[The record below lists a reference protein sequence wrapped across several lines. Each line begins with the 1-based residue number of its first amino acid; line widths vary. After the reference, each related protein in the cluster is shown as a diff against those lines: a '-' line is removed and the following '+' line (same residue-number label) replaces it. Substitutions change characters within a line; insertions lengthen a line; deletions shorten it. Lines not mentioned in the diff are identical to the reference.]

1 MTRAKLIV
9 LGLGLALVAVFAAPA
24 SAQEAREITV
34 EPAFVEAAGEAE
46 LTISGAGW
54 TMPPTA
60 VIPCAAPES
69 GDILDVDS
77 ATCDTGLLTPVTPD
91 ADGNFSATI
100 TVDVPAEGV
109 AIIGFDLATQGQAE
123 AGGVIVPVGAPA
135 EEGAEEGGDTEDA
148 AQEETTEEGGEEE
161 LADTG
166 VESGLLAVIAIAVLG
181 GGVMVVGAT
190 RRFA

>member
-9 LGLGLALVAVFAAPA
+9 LGLGLALLAVFAAPA

-60 VIPCAAPES
+60 VIPCDAPES
-69 GDILDVDS
+69 GDLLDVDS

-100 TVDVPAEGV
+100 TVNVPEGGI
-109 AIIGFDLATQGQAE
+109 AIVGFDLATQGQNE
-123 AGGVIVPVGAPA
+123 AGGAIVPVGAPA
-135 EEGAEEGGDTEDA
+135 EEGAEEGSEDA
-148 AQEETTEEGGEEE
+148 AQEVTAEEGAEEE

-181 GGVMVVGAT
+181 GGAMVVGYT

>member
-9 LGLGLALVAVFAAPA
+9 LGLGLALIAVFASPA

-69 GDILDVDS
+69 GNLLDVDS

-91 ADGNFSATI
+91 ADGNFTATI
-100 TVDVPAEGV
+100 TVDIPAEGI
-109 AIIGFDLATQGQAE
+109 AIVGFDLATQGQAE
-123 AGGVIVPVGAPA
+123 AGGALVPVGAPA
-135 EEGAEEGGDTEDA
+135 DEGGDDGTAEETSE
-148 AQEETTEEGGEEE
+148 EETTDEGSEEE

-181 GGVMVVGAT
+181 GGAMVVGYT

>member
-9 LGLGLALVAVFAAPA
+9 LGLGLALLAVFAAPA

-60 VIPCAAPES
+60 VIPCDAPES
-69 GDILDVDS
+69 GDLLDVDS

-100 TVDVPAEGV
+100 TVNVPEGGI
-109 AIIGFDLATQGQAE
+109 AIVGFDLATQGQNE
-123 AGGVIVPVGAPA
+123 AGGAIVPVGAPA
-135 EEGAEEGGDTEDA
+135 EEGAEEGSEDA
-148 AQEETTEEGGEEE
+148 AQEETAEEGAEEE

-181 GGVMVVGAT
+181 GGAMVVGYT

>member
-9 LGLGLALVAVFAAPA
+9 LGLGLALIAVFAAPA

-69 GDILDVDS
+69 GNLLDVDS
-77 ATCDTGLLTPVTPD
+77 ETCDTGLLTPVTPD

-100 TVDVPAEGV
+100 TVDVPDGGIAIV
-109 AIIGFDLATQGQAE
+109 AFDLATQGQAE
-123 AGGVIVPVGAPA
+123 AGGAIVTVGAP
-135 EEGAEEGGDTEDA
+135 AEEGGDTEDA

>member
-9 LGLGLALVAVFAAPA
+9 LGLGLALLAVFAAPA

-60 VIPCAAPES
+60 VIPCDAPES
-69 GDILDVDS
+69 GDLLDVDS

-100 TVDVPAEGV
+100 TVNVPEGGI
-109 AIIGFDLATQGQAE
+109 AIVGFDLATQGQNE
-123 AGGVIVPVGAPA
+123 AGGAIVPVGAPA
-135 EEGAEEGGDTEDA
+135 EEGAEEGSEDA

-181 GGVMVVGAT
+181 GGAMVVGYT

>member
-9 LGLGLALVAVFAAPA
+9 LGLGLALLAVFAAPA

-46 LTISGAGW
+46 LTVSGAGW

-60 VIPCAAPES
+60 VIPCEAPES
-69 GDILDVDS
+69 GNLLDVDS

-100 TVDVPAEGV
+100 TVDIPEGGI
-109 AIIGFDLATQGQAE
+109 AIVGFDLATQGQNE
-123 AGGVIVPVGAPA
+123 AGGAIVPVGAPA
-135 EEGAEEGGDTEDA
+135 EEGGEDA
-148 AQEETTEEGGEEE
+148 AQEETTEEGAEEE

-181 GGVMVVGAT
+181 GGAMVVGYT

>member
-9 LGLGLALVAVFAAPA
+9 LGLGLALLAVFAAPA

-60 VIPCAAPES
+60 VIPCDAPES
-69 GDILDVDS
+69 GNLLDVDS

-91 ADGNFSATI
+91 ADGNFSTTI
-100 TVDVPAEGV
+100 TVDIPEAGI
-109 AIIGFDLATQGQAE
+109 AIVGFDLATQGQNE
-123 AGGVIVPVGAPA
+123 AGGAIVPVGAPA
-135 EEGAEEGGDTEDA
+135 EEGAEEGSEDA
-148 AQEETTEEGGEEE
+148 AQEETAEEGAEEE

-181 GGVMVVGAT
+181 GGAMVVGYT

>member
-24 SAQEAREITV
+24 SAQETRDLTV

-46 LTISGAGW
+46 LTVSGAGW

-69 GDILDVDS
+69 GDLLDVDS

-91 ADGNFSATI
+91 ADGNFTAAI
-100 TVDVPAEGV
+100 TVDVPAEGL
-109 AIIGFDLATQGQAE
+109 AIIAFDLATQGEAE
-123 AGGVIVPVGAPA
+123 LGGVLLPVGAP
-135 EEGAEEGGDTEDA
+135 AEEGGDTEDA

-166 VESGLLAVIAIAVLG
+166 VESGLLAVIALAVLG
-181 GGVMVVGAT
+181 GGAMVVAST

>member
-9 LGLGLALVAVFAAPA
+9 LGLGLAIIAVFAAPA

-34 EPAFVEAAGEAE
+34 EPAYVEAPGEAE

-60 VIPCAAPES
+60 VIPCTAPES
-69 GDILDVDS
+69 GDLLDVDS

-100 TVDVPAEGV
+100 TVDVPAEGI
-109 AIIGFDLATQGQAE
+109 AIVGFDLATQGQNE
-123 AGGVIVPVGAPA
+123 AGGAIVPVGAPA
-135 EEGAEEGGDTEDA
+135 EEGAEEGGSEDA
-148 AQEETTEEGGEEE
+148 AQEETAEEGGEEE

-166 VESGLLAVIAIAVLG
+166 VESGLLAIIAIAVLG
-181 GGVMVVGAT
+181 GGAMVVGYT

>member
-9 LGLGLALVAVFAAPA
+9 LGLGLALLAVFAAPA

-60 VIPCAAPES
+60 VIPCDAPES
-69 GDILDVDS
+69 GNLLDVDS

-100 TVDVPAEGV
+100 TVNVPEGGI
-109 AIIGFDLATQGQAE
+109 AIVGFDLATQGQNE
-123 AGGVIVPVGAPA
+123 AGGAIVPVGAPA
-135 EEGAEEGGDTEDA
+135 EEGAEEGSEDA
-148 AQEETTEEGGEEE
+148 AQEETAEEGAEEE

-181 GGVMVVGAT
+181 GGAMVVGYT